1 MGVEIIGTIK
11 SIKEETF
18 EGKVKKIV
26 ALSMGAGELAFVEFQ
41 RKMAPV
47 ATIYKPGD
55 RVSIKVK
62 FNGKTS
68 GLGKDYNNL
77 VAKQIKSI

>member
-1 MGVEIIGTIK
+1 
-11 SIKEETF
+11 
-18 EGKVKKIV
+18 
-26 ALSMGAGELAFVEFQ
+26 MGAGELAFVEFQ